1 MPMEDHHHHSVHQV
15 RTRLRVSLLARHVLV
30 AFVLTFI
37 VSRTIALLQDT
48 ARMPAFHVQWGDT
61 HVHHL
66 NFGIF
71 LLAAVGAYLLFA
83 PPEGRAHRTAA
94 SLYGIALGLT
104 FDEFGMWLHL
114 EDLYWQRASFDAVVV
129 IAGIL
134 GLIATAPTLRRIRP
148 RHWATA
154 VGLAAAIVLFGILIL
169 KPLWSAGR
177 TFGVGP

>member
-1 MPMEDHHHHSVHQV
+1 MSAEHQHHHTVHELRV
-15 RTRLRVSLLARHVLV
+15 RLRASTLARHVLV

-37 VSRTIALLQDT
+37 VSRAVVLLQD
-48 ARMPAFHVQWGDT
+48 AGWLPPYHLQLGAT

-71 LLAAVGAYLLFA
+71 LLAGIAAYLLFA
-83 PPEGRAHRTAA
+83 RPEGRAHRLAA
-94 SLYGIALGLT
+94 SVYGVALGLT

-114 EDLYWQRASFDAVVV
+114 EDIYWQRASFDAVVL
-129 IAGIL
+129 IAAIL
-134 GLIATAPTLRRIRP
+134 GLIATAPTLRRVRP

-154 VGLAAAIVLFGILIL
+154 VGLAVAIILFGVLIL

-177 TFGVGP
+177 DFGVGP